1 MQTTDHRD
9 EFVSRSYPIQEDMAL
24 QRHGARDRLADL
36 AQRRPV
42 ADQAAV
48 PRVRQIHGW
57 RADADR
63 RVRQISRATR
73 PQVAR
78 RCTRHPRS
86 GALHPGA
93 GATGPGQIRHPR
105 EGRQDPSSPTNEP
118 DLEAARPVASKLA
131 PTKKPKP
138 WRFPVGASLLAIR
151 SPGDA
156 EPVGRISERSEQS
169 VGDAAD
175 AKPVDCFANAP
186 YGCLLLEITTARL
199 SAFLA
204 LPDPNLQAT
213 PFAPSE
219 GRAQVS
225 WKGSSGRDAARA
237 ARAMDSPLWRA
248 PGTAPERGNPG
259 KAGAGCRGKRFCLLF
274 SRLKKVRRRAR
285 RNR

>member
-1 MQTTDHRD
+1 
-9 EFVSRSYPIQEDMAL
+9 MAL
-24 QRHGARDRLADL
+24 QRHGALIASLISLNIGLSLIKRQFPGFGKYMDGEPMLIVEYGKFLEQRARKSRVDVHDILEAARYTQELERL
-36 AQRRPV
+36 
-42 ADQAAV
+42 DQV
-48 PRVRQIHGW
+48 
-57 RADADR
+57 
-63 RVRQISRATR
+63 
-73 PQVAR
+73 
-78 RCTRHPRS
+78 RHP
-86 GALHPGA
+86 G
-93 GATGPGQIRHPR
+93 

-118 DLEAARPVASKLA
+118 DLEAARPVASELA

-225 WKGSSGRDAARA
+225 WKGSSGKDAARVT
-237 ARAMDSPLWRA
+237 RAMDGPSWRA

-259 KAGAGCRGKRFCLLF
+259 AAGAGCRGKRFCLLF